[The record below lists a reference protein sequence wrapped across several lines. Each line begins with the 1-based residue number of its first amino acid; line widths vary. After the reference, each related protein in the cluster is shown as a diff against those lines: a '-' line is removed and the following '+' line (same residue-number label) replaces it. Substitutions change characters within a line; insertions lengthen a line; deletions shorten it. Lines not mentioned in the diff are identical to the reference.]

1 MWSIV
6 PWLVLSIKEE
16 IPLGCDVYVWEE
28 SLLRKLCR
36 DGVYR
41 RCLPGDEVQSV
52 LYHCHALTYRG
63 HFGTDKTIAKVLQT
77 SFYQCTLFK
86 DARKFVMLSNACQR
100 AGDISNRHEM
110 PQSRIFEVELFD
122 IWGIDFM
129 GPFPP
134 SHKNLYILVTVDYVS
149 KLVEVVTTPTNDL
162 KVVTKFLKRTSL

>member
-1 MWSIV
+1 
-6 PWLVLSIKEE
+6 
-16 IPLGCDVYVWEE
+16 
-28 SLLRKLCR
+28 
-36 DGVYR
+36 
-41 RCLPGDEVQSV
+41 
-52 LYHCHALTYRG
+52 
-63 HFGTDKTIAKVLQT
+63 
-77 SFYQCTLFK
+77 
-86 DARKFVMLSNACQR
+86 
-100 AGDISNRHEM
+100 M